1 MVADAAL
8 IAHLVDVLRS
18 LGGVEPRRM
27 FGGAG
32 LFRGGLMFAIIS
44 REELY
49 LKADAATIP
58 DFEAEGCGPF
68 VYGTSKGQRAIR
80 SYWRAPEFL
89 MDDDDAMREW
99 CRRAA
104 EVAAHTA
111 SRSDRKPRVTRSR
124 TGARTRRSRAPRSG

>member
-1 MVADAAL
+1 MDSAL
-8 IAHLVDVLRS
+8 IEHLMDVLRP
-18 LGGVEPRRM
+18 LGGVAPRRM

-32 LFRGGLMFAIIS
+32 LFRDGLMFGLIS
-44 REELY
+44 DEVLY

-68 VYGTSKGQRAIR
+68 TYGTKNGERVLN

-89 MDDDDAMREW
+89 MDDDDAMRTW

-104 EVAAHTA
+104 ELAARTMKA
-111 SRSDRKPRVTRSR
+111 SAKKNTVKRKPAAARSP
-124 TGARTRRSRAPRSG
+124 RSRAPRSG